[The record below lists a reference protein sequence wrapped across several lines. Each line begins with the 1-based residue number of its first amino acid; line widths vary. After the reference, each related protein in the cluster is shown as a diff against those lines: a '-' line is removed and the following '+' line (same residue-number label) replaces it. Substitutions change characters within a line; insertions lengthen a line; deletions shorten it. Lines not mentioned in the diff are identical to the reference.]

1 MSQPPPE
8 HASAA
13 PTPPGAEASPPAD
26 AANAR
31 EGTDFHAVYR
41 ATIAP
46 LHRYLSRLLG
56 STHAAEDVAQDA
68 YLKYHDASSRG
79 PVASPRGFL
88 FTVGRRLALNRL
100 RSVRRDPAGGTDSP
114 FLEYAASSA
123 PSVERIVEARSEL
136 ELLEKL
142 LHDLSPACR
151 QVFLLRRLH
160 DLSHQEIAA
169 RLGISRKTV
178 ENHLT
183 HACQLLRRA
192 YQAAQTDAAARRP
205 RP

>member
-1 MSQPPPE
+1 MCQPPHE
-8 HASAA
+8 HESALPA
-13 PTPPGAEASPPAD
+13 PPCVGPAAQPAAEPA
-26 AANAR
+26 
-31 EGTDFHAVYR
+31 EKKDFHAVYQ
-41 ATIAP
+41 ATVAP

-68 YLKYHDASSRG
+68 YLKYHSASARG
-79 PVASPRGFL
+79 PIGSPRGFL

-100 RSVRRDPAGGTDSP
+100 RSGRRDPAAGADSP
-114 FLEYAASSA
+114 TLEFAASTA

-142 LHDLSPACR
+142 LADLSPACR

-160 DLSHQEIAA
+160 DLTHQEIAA

-192 YQAAQTDAAARRP
+192 YAQAQTHAAPRRP

>member
-1 MSQPPPE
+1 MCQPPHE
-8 HASAA
+8 HESALPA
-13 PTPPGAEASPPAD
+13 PPCVGPSAQPAAEEPAD
-26 AANAR
+26 KR
-31 EGTDFHAVYR
+31 DFHSVYQ
-41 ATIAP
+41 ATVAP

-68 YLKYHDASSRG
+68 YLKYHSAIRQG
-79 PVASPRGFL
+79 QIASPRGFL

-100 RSVRRDPAGGTDSP
+100 RSVRRDPAAGTDSP
-114 FLEYAASSA
+114 LLDHAASTA
-123 PSVERIVEARSEL
+123 PSVERIVDARSEL

-142 LHDLSPACR
+142 LDDLSPACR

-160 DLSHQEIAA
+160 DLTHQEIAA
-169 RLGISRKTV
+169 LLGISRKTV

-192 YQAAQTDAAARRP
+192 YAAAQTNAAPRRP